1 MERLKT
7 LKVGSYI
14 PAGTNPE
21 EIVGKAKVLPYKA
34 ESRLHPETANLVIN
48 YQIVR
53 CELG

>member
-21 EIVGKAKVLPYKA
+21 EIVGKAKVLSYKA
-34 ESRLHPETANLVIN
+34 KSW
-48 YQIVR
+48 QIPFGDGKSSNK
-53 CELG
+53 LSK